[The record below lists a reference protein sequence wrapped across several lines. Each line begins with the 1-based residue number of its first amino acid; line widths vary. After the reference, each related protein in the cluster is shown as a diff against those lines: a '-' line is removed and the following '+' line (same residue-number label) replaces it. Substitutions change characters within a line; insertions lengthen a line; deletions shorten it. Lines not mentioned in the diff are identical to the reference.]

1 MDRDTQIRAFTL
13 IAKKGSLAAAAAE
26 EGVTPVIM
34 GRRLDALEKRLGIK
48 LMHRTTRRL
57 SLTEP
62 GTEFLDQCRRILA
75 ELDEAEKAVSAGR
88 NVVRGHLIVSA
99 PAAFGRKHV
108 APHAPAFLEQHPEVQ
123 LSFNLTDRPVDI
135 VREGYDLAI
144 RIGQVSDPNYV
155 AVKLYPNRRVVCGT
169 PEYFERHGTP
179 RRLED
184 LVHHNCL
191 AFNLQGGQ
199 NRGWFFV
206 KDGLGVAVRVS
217 GNLDC
222 NDGELLYRWVKEGRG
237 IGWRSLWEIEGELAR
252 GELVTVLDEFA
263 VPAYD
268 IQAVYAHQSYLPAKV
283 STFIQYLKGIY
294 NAPGYWSDVR

>member
-144 RIGQVSDPNYV
+144 RIGQVTDPNYV

-191 AFNLQGGQ
+191 AFNQHGEQ
-199 NRGWFFV
+199 N
-206 KDGLGVAVRVS
+206 L
-217 GNLDC
+217 
-222 NDGELLYRWVKEGRG
+222 
-237 IGWRSLWEIEGELAR
+237 SLIH
-252 GELVTVLDEFA
+252 
-263 VPAYD
+263 
-268 IQAVYAHQSYLPAKV
+268 I
-283 STFIQYLKGIY
+283 
-294 NAPGYWSDVR
+294 